1 MNAQTRHDLTDEQWE
16 RIVPYLPPQHPE
28 TGRPAKDHRT
38 VLDGILWRVR
48 SGAAW
53 RDIPPRYGNW
63 QTLYS
68 RFRRW
73 REAGIWQRVFEAMR
87 ADARADKQLEETL
100 AMLDGSSTQ
109 RVPGAHQDAAG
120 AHQKGGPLA
129 ARPSAAAAVAGA
141 PSCIC

>member
-16 RIVPYLPPQHPE
+16 RIVPHLPPQHPE

-38 VLDGILWRVR
+38 VLNGILWRVR

-73 REAGIWQRVFEAMR
+73 REAGIWQRVFEAVR

-100 AMLDGSSTQ
+100 AMLDGSSV
-109 RVPGAHQDAAG
+109 RAHQDAAG
-120 AHQKGGPLA
+120 AHQKGGPMV
-129 ARPSAAAAVAGA
+129 ARPSAAAVVDGA